1 MVRYRYRPLIE
12 TSKESQVSNPLP
24 PSAARLPTVKEV
36 ALLASVSPM
45 TVSRTLAGGKSVRP
59 EVQKRVFDAVAALGY
74 QRNENARSIRPG
86 QPSGLIGV
94 VITNIGNPYYGS
106 FAVGV
111 EDVVSEHGCRMI
123 LGTTGEDP
131 RRERQLVA
139 DLIGRQIDGLILV
152 PSGGAVDH
160 LLPHR
165 LRNIPLVLASRM
177 ADGISSDAV
186 LVDDVGGSIRATR
199 SLLQAGHRR
208 IGYLGNSAST
218 FTGRRRFEGFVA
230 AFAEFQLDVDPDL
243 VKLGQQDADSA
254 EAAATDILETGRPTA
269 IFCAN
274 NRNAVG
280 ALRAVARLIGAGAT
294 ADELPAIVSFD
305 TFELSELM
313 PVAVTVIDHDARQL
327 GREAAKMLFDR
338 LDGTFQGQPR
348 ILEMPTSIREPR
360 K

>member
-1 MVRYRYRPLIE
+1 M
-12 TSKESQVSNPLP
+12 SNSVSP
-24 PSAARLPTVKEV
+24 PAARQPTVKEV
-36 ALLASVSPM
+36 ALLAGVSPM

-59 EVQKRVFDAVAALGY
+59 AVQARVLNAVAMLGY

-94 VITNIGNPYYGS
+94 AITNIGNPYYGG

-111 EDVVSEHGCRMI
+111 EDVVSEHGRRMI

-131 RRERQLVA
+131 RRERQLIA

-152 PSGGAVDH
+152 PSGGNADH

-165 LRNIPLVLASRM
+165 LRDIPLVLASRM
-177 ADGISSDAV
+177 AEGISADAV

-199 SLLQAGHRR
+199 ALLQAGHRR
-208 IGYLGNSAST
+208 IGYLGNAAST
-218 FTGRRRFEGFVA
+218 FTGRRRFEGFVEA
-230 AFAEFQLDVDPDL
+230 LAEHGLKFDPHL

-254 EAAATDILETGRPTA
+254 ETAAMEILQTGHPTA

-280 ALRAVARLIGAGAT
+280 ALRAVARLMDAGAT
-294 ADELPAIVSFD
+294 VGQLPAIVSFD
-305 TFELSELM
+305 SFELSELM
-313 PVAVTVIDHDARQL
+313 PVAVTVVDHDARQL
-327 GREAAKMLFDR
+327 GREAAKMLFER

-348 ILEMPTSIREPR
+348 ILEMPTSIREP
-360 K
+360 

>member
-1 MVRYRYRPLIE
+1 MADSRPPPAVR
-12 TSKESQVSNPLP
+12 Q
-24 PSAARLPTVKEV
+24 PTVKEV
-36 ALLASVSPM
+36 ALLAGVSPM

-59 EVQKRVFDAVAALGY
+59 EVQEKVLDAVATLDY

-94 VITNIGNPYYGS
+94 AITNIGNPYYGS

-111 EDVVSEHGCRMI
+111 EDVVNDHGRRMI

-152 PSGGAVDH
+152 PSGGNVDH

-165 LRNIPLVLASRM
+165 LRDIPLVLASRM
-177 ADGISSDAV
+177 ADGLSADAV
-186 LVDDVGGSIRATR
+186 LVDDIGGSIRATR
-199 SLLQAGHRR
+199 SLLEAGHRR
-208 IGYLGNSAST
+208 IAYLGNAAST

-230 AFAEFQLDVDPDL
+230 ALAEYRLDFDPDL
-243 VKLGQQDADSA
+243 VSLGQQDADSA
-254 EAAATDILETGRPTA
+254 ETAATNILRSGRPTA

-280 ALRAVARLIGAGAT
+280 ALRAIARLIGAGASPGQ
-294 ADELPAIVSFD
+294 LPAIVSFD
-305 TFELSELM
+305 SFELSELM

-327 GREAAKMLFDR
+327 GREAAKMLFER
-338 LDGTFQGQPR
+338 LDGTFQGEPR
-348 ILEMPTSIREPR
+348 ILEMPTSIREP
-360 K
+360 